1 MDLYVPYRNNCFE
14 LLGFDILI
22 DDNLNP
28 WLLEVNMSPSMNIDS
43 PLDAK
48 IKGEML
54 ANLFTL
60 VGLVP
65 NELRNDKPNTST
77 SLGVPKGRAGK
88 LAVYTAGNSRV
99 IGSGN
104 FDPVSWGLIKKN
116 FMREKRRG
124 FQSDEHFGDFDLSWS
139 IKKNGLSTSNGMS
152 RDERQAIKDTEEEF
166 KR

>member
-1 MDLYVPYRNNCFE
+1 MREEGIDDDALWAKIEDIVIKTIISAEPLLNNGMDLYVPHRNNCFE

-60 VGLVP
+60 VGVVP
-65 NELRNDKPNTST
+65 NELRNEKPNTST

-116 FMREKRRG
+116 FVREKRRG
-124 FQSDEHFGDFDLSWS
+124 F
-139 IKKNGLSTSNGMS
+139 
-152 RDERQAIKDTEEEF
+152 
-166 KR
+166 

>member
-1 MDLYVPYRNNCFE
+1 MREEGIDDDALWAKIEDIVIKTIISAEPLLNNGMDLYVPHRNNCFE

-60 VGLVP
+60 VGVVP
-65 NELRNDKPNTST
+65 N
-77 SLGVPKGRAGK
+77 
-88 LAVYTAGNSRV
+88 
-99 IGSGN
+99 
-104 FDPVSWGLIKKN
+104 
-116 FMREKRRG
+116 
-124 FQSDEHFGDFDLSWS
+124 
-139 IKKNGLSTSNGMS
+139 
-152 RDERQAIKDTEEEF
+152 
-166 KR
+166 